1 MTKKKEPIKLPEKSK
16 TNVGYCQVKFD
27 EDAYNKLK
35 HEREHLCS
43 LGRHASFSD
52 AFRDLYTDA
61 MLMRKRGQ

>member
-1 MTKKKEPIKLPEKSK
+1 MTKKKEPVKPEKSK

-52 AFRDLYTDA
+52 AFRELHIDA
-61 MLMRKRGQ
+61 LLMRKRQ